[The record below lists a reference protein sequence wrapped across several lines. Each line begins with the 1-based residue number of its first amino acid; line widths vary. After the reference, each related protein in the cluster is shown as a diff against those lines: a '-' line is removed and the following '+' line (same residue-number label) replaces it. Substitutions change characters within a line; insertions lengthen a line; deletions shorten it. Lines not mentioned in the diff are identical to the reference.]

1 MSDKPIVIIT
11 GASGNIGSA
20 LSKKLRGKYR
30 VVGMDR
36 PNTKSDVDIDLTSD
50 ESVELAFRE
59 FRQKYVDR
67 IAAVIHLA
75 AYFDFTGEKSP
86 LYDQVNVNGSRRL
99 LEALTDFEVGR
110 LIYSGTMLVHR
121 PARKDELVNENS
133 PVEPKWA
140 YPESKAE
147 TEAVIRGYSDRIP
160 CTFLHLAGLY
170 DESGGVP
177 TLTHQI
183 ARIYEWDFKSQL
195 YAGDL
200 DVGQAFI
207 HLDDMLEAFALAV
220 EKRNELPAETVILAG
235 EDRVMSYREL
245 QNALG
250 ELIHGEYEWRTYVLP
265 EPLAKA
271 GAWIQENSEPVVP
284 DAIDK
289 GEKPFIRPFLIDLAS
304 DHYALDISRARDL
317 LGWEPRH
324 FIGEELSAIVKN
336 LKADPLGWYRRNG
349 IRPPDWM
356 EEAAEE
362 KHEQPEALRKR
373 HERGYRE
380 EHNRNLWG
388 HLLNTGLGAWLL
400 VGWLSLGYESAFLV
414 ASDIA
419 SGLAILVLGLLSLSW
434 RLPLARWLTAAVG
447 CWLLAAPL
455 FFWAPTAAAYLND
468 TLVGTLVIGFSVLT
482 RPAPGV
488 SPVAAV
494 TGPTIPPG
502 WDYSPSSW
510 FQRLLIIIL
519 AFVGFYI
526 SHYLA
531 SYQLGHI
538 DGVWEP
544 FFSGARPDA
553 KNGTEEIITSPVSE
567 AWPVPDAGVGALTYL
582 LEILTGIIGST
593 RRWRTMPWLV
603 LLFGIMIVPLGAV
616 SITFIIIQPIL
627 LDTWCTLCLIAAAAM
642 VIQIPYSLDELI
654 VTCQFLDR
662 RRRAGRPLLSVLL
675 FGDTDDGPWRIS
687 EDDNFAQSPPRIVKE
702 MLTGGI
708 SFSRGLVGCVA
719 LGVWLMF
726 TPITLGATGAMAD
739 ANHLI
744 GSILIVIS
752 VTALAE
758 VARPLRYFNMFL
770 GLALLIT
777 PFIFSSDWL
786 TIAATVV
793 TAIAVMALSIPLGP
807 VKCRYGTWDRYIF

>member
-304 DHYALDISRARDL
+304 DH
-317 LGWEPRH
+317 
-324 FIGEELSAIVKN
+324 
-336 LKADPLGWYRRNG
+336 
-349 IRPPDWM
+349 
-356 EEAAEE
+356 
-362 KHEQPEALRKR
+362 
-373 HERGYRE
+373 
-380 EHNRNLWG
+380 
-388 HLLNTGLGAWLL
+388 
-400 VGWLSLGYESAFLV
+400 
-414 ASDIA
+414 
-419 SGLAILVLGLLSLSW
+419 
-434 RLPLARWLTAAVG
+434 
-447 CWLLAAPL
+447 
-455 FFWAPTAAAYLND
+455 
-468 TLVGTLVIGFSVLT
+468 
-482 RPAPGV
+482 
-488 SPVAAV
+488 
-494 TGPTIPPG
+494 
-502 WDYSPSSW
+502 
-510 FQRLLIIIL
+510 
-519 AFVGFYI
+519 
-526 SHYLA
+526 
-531 SYQLGHI
+531 
-538 DGVWEP
+538 
-544 FFSGARPDA
+544 
-553 KNGTEEIITSPVSE
+553 
-567 AWPVPDAGVGALTYL
+567 
-582 LEILTGIIGST
+582 
-593 RRWRTMPWLV
+593 
-603 LLFGIMIVPLGAV
+603 
-616 SITFIIIQPIL
+616 
-627 LDTWCTLCLIAAAAM
+627 
-642 VIQIPYSLDELI
+642 
-654 VTCQFLDR
+654 
-662 RRRAGRPLLSVLL
+662 
-675 FGDTDDGPWRIS
+675 
-687 EDDNFAQSPPRIVKE
+687 
-702 MLTGGI
+702 
-708 SFSRGLVGCVA
+708 
-719 LGVWLMF
+719 
-726 TPITLGATGAMAD
+726 
-739 ANHLI
+739 
-744 GSILIVIS
+744 
-752 VTALAE
+752 
-758 VARPLRYFNMFL
+758 
-770 GLALLIT
+770 
-777 PFIFSSDWL
+777 
-786 TIAATVV
+786 
-793 TAIAVMALSIPLGP
+793 
-807 VKCRYGTWDRYIF
+807 